1 MVDEDPQ
8 AALHLSNSRRG
19 VPGLDPEEI
28 ALAFTLAANIKAWE
42 KQIETEDSKSVCREL
57 LAKIETVKKGCP
69 HTVCYD
75 EEGFIYFPRTCV
87 QCGWGTL
94 I

>member
-1 MVDEDPQ
+1 VKIPKRHYICPLPDGNYRD
-8 AALHLSNSRRG
+8 ST
-19 VPGLDPEEI
+19 PEEI
-28 ALAFTLAANIKAWE
+28 ALAFTLAANIKTWE
-42 KQIETEDSKSVCREL
+42 KQIKTEDSKAVCREL
-57 LAKIETVKKGCP
+57 LAKIKAVKEGCK

-75 EEGFIYFPRTCV
+75 EDGFLYYPRTCV